1 MSAPGPLHLLLHHA
15 TFVAHFGEE
24 AAGEERIHATGAA
37 AGEERL
43 EVIIGVVE
51 FAPEEIGSRFGE
63 LPHGGEG
70 IFHGTNFAIGIGLRD
85 DFGDDAIHEV
95 FGSCVFPRF
104 NQNER
109 YKQYRKQQK
118 QQAFDVAPAQRLLQ

>member
-15 TFVAHFGEE
+15 AFVAHFGEE

-51 FAPEEIGSRFGE
+51 FAPEEISSRFGE

-70 IFHGTNFAIGIGLRD
+70 IFHGTNFAIPVGLRH
-85 DFGDDAIHEV
+85 DFGHDAIHEV
-95 FGSCVFPRF
+95 FGSGKFL
-104 NQNER
+104 
-109 YKQYRKQQK
+109 KLQQ
-118 QQAFDVAPAQRLLQ
+118 DQR